1 MALADCDYGANP
13 QSIAAPGLIPASG
26 RESNIQKVHV
36 LLRRSGGSMHW
47 LDAWIRSLSAGAE
60 IAIVVC
66 VAFGWFIVGSL
77 WAFGDTLAPSYQF
90 PSFTERDLGEL
101 VLQEIASLVVL
112 GWFLWRRGW
121 TLRLLGVV
129 WTERPV
135 KRSLAL
141 AIGHQALWTV
151 ALILCAMVPVALI
164 YAVLAQVVP
173 ESMAATAAPF
183 VAPGIGLGAILA
195 VSVVNPIFEE
205 LFVCSYLVS
214 RLAPRYGAWTAIHV
228 STAIRL
234 TYHLYQ
240 GPIAALS
247 IVPVGLVFAYW
258 YVQRKQL
265 WPVIAAHA
273 YFDFTALYAPA

>member
-1 MALADCDYGANP
+1 M
-13 QSIAAPGLIPASG
+13 
-26 RESNIQKVHV
+26 R
-36 LLRRSGGSMHW
+36 W
-47 LDAWIRSLSAGAE
+47 LDAWIRSLSGGAE
-60 IAIVVC
+60 IAIVMC

-90 PSFTERDLGEL
+90 PSFTERDLSDL
-101 VLQEIASLVVL
+101 VLQEIACLLVL

-121 TLRLLGVV
+121 TLRLLGLT
-129 WTERPV
+129 WAERSVNGSP
-135 KRSLAL
+135 LL
-141 AIGHQALWTV
+141 AIGQQTLWAIALTFCV
-151 ALILCAMVPVALI
+151 MVPTALM
-164 YAVLAQVVP
+164 YTVLTEVVP
-173 ESMAATAAPF
+173 EAVTATAAPF

-205 LFVCSYLVS
+205 VFVCSYLVS
-214 RLAPRYGAWTAIHV
+214 RLAPRYGAWPAIHV

-258 YVQRKQL
+258 YAQRKQL
-265 WPVIAAHA
+265 WPVIVAHA
-273 YFDFTALYAPA
+273 YFDFTALYAPW